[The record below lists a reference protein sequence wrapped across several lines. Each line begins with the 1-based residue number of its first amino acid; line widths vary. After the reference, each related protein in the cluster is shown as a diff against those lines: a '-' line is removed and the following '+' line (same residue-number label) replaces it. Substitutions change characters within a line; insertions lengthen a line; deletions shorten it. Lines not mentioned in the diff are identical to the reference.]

1 MLNIEYGSYQK
12 LYDKYGEDFI
22 YDPDMYFNNTYDEK
36 WITSDIARKII
47 KDIDKSEVLG
57 ENCIESP
64 ILGQISP
71 KDLSGGAKTLM
82 LIYNNPNLVINASAC
97 GDNCVKW
104 LLQMAE
110 EKDIFI
116 KDIEERLMNT
126 LGTKV
131 NISTGNKKGKIEIEY
146 YTDDDLNDIIDRL
159 LEE

>member
-57 ENCIESP
+57 ENCIEST

-116 KDIEERLMNT
+116 RLLHNMNFGTAFTIKVMNT
-126 LGTKV
+126 NQVVHTMPELIQI
-131 NISTGNKKGKIEIEY
+131 NS
-146 YTDDDLNDIIDRL
+146 DILRGRR
-159 LEE
+159 

>member
-1 MLNIEYGSYQK
+1 MCIR
-12 LYDKYGEDFI
+12 DR
-22 YDPDMYFNNTYDEK
+22 
-36 WITSDIARKII
+36 SDIARKII

-57 ENCIESP
+57 ENCIEST

-116 KDIEERLMNT
+116 RLLHNMNFGTAFTIKVMNT
-126 LGTKV
+126 NQVVHTMPELIQI
-131 NISTGNKKGKIEIEY
+131 NS
-146 YTDDDLNDIIDRL
+146 DILRGRR
-159 LEE
+159 

>member
-1 MLNIEYGSYQK
+1 M
-12 LYDKYGEDFI
+12 
-22 YDPDMYFNNTYDEK
+22 
-36 WITSDIARKII
+36 I

-116 KDIEERLMNT
+116 RLLHNMNFGTAFTIKVMNT
-126 LGTKV
+126 NQVVHTMPELIQI
-131 NISTGNKKGKIEIEY
+131 NS
-146 YTDDDLNDIIDRL
+146 DILRG
-159 LEE
+159 

>member
-1 MLNIEYGSYQK
+1 MLNIYLGDMENA
-12 LYDKYGEDFI
+12 I
-22 YDPDMYFNNTYDEK
+22 YHPPVYFDNTYEDE
-36 WITSDIARKII
+36 WITDELSVKMI

-116 KDIEERLMNT
+116 RLLHNMNFGTAFTIKVMNT
-126 LGTKV
+126 NQVVHTMPELIQI
-131 NISTGNKKGKIEIEY
+131 NS
-146 YTDDDLNDIIDRL
+146 DILRG
-159 LEE
+159 

>member
-64 ILGQISP
+64 ILGQISQ
-71 KDLSGGAKTLM
+71 K
-82 LIYNNPNLVINASAC
+82 IYQVEQNIDVNL
-97 GDNCVKW
+97 
-104 LLQMAE
+104 
-110 EKDIFI
+110 
-116 KDIEERLMNT
+116 
-126 LGTKV
+126 
-131 NISTGNKKGKIEIEY
+131 
-146 YTDDDLNDIIDRL
+146 
-159 LEE
+159 

>member
-57 ENCIESP
+57 
-64 ILGQISP
+64 
-71 KDLSGGAKTLM
+71 
-82 LIYNNPNLVINASAC
+82 
-97 GDNCVKW
+97 DNCVKW

-116 KDIEERLMNT
+116 RLLHNMNFGTAFTIKVMNT
-126 LGTKV
+126 NQVVHTMPELIQI
-131 NISTGNKKGKIEIEY
+131 NS
-146 YTDDDLNDIIDRL
+146 DILRGRR
-159 LEE
+159 

>member
-36 WITSDIARKII
+36 WI
-47 KDIDKSEVLG
+47 KSEVLG

-116 KDIEERLMNT
+116 RLLHNMNFGTAFTIKVMNT
-126 LGTKV
+126 NQVVHTMPELIQI
-131 NISTGNKKGKIEIEY
+131 NS
-146 YTDDDLNDIIDRL
+146 DILRG
-159 LEE
+159 